1 MRSDRGGVGRLREP
15 ASRGINATSAPPQ
28 AAGSRPPSLL
38 ILIAVA
44 RHRTGFCRLPTA
56 PRDRGPESAQKLRK
70 RAPKAMKSLV
80 RVTLCERAS
89 CRLSQRSNRAAHAA
103 SCISWLTKPFESR
116 NARHRRVD
124 SCFAFLHHEQ
134 TKNTLRRGSGRVVP
148 KQCSSRRG
156 SIHLRLATAKRSGRC

>member
-1 MRSDRGGVGRLREP
+1 VPYPHPTPMRSDRGGVGRLREP
-15 ASRGINATSAPPQ
+15 ASRGITATSAPPQ
-28 AAGSRPPSLL
+28 AAGSRLRSLL
-38 ILIAVA
+38 ILMAVA
-44 RHRTGFCRLPTA
+44 RTEPASLDSQRRLA
-56 PRDRGPESAQKLRK
+56 IAGQKARK
-70 RAPKAMKSLV
+70 SCALV
-80 RVTLCERAS
+80 RVNLCERAS

-134 TKNTLRRGSGRVVP
+134 TKNILRRGSGRVVP